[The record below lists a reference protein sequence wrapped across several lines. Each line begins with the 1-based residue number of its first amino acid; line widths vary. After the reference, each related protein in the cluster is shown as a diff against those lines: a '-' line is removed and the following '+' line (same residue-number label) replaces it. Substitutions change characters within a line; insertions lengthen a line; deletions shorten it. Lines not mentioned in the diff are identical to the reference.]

1 MGERELGTWLLSVAG
16 ILKGFLFNILV
27 ALKKN
32 HHQKKKKPKPQNLPA
47 SQNKRD
53 SSSCL
58 CRTPGLRVVWEH
70 LVSLKHSPLERPFS
84 SRSLCLLGRTLDW
97 KNNRVSCQIPLISV
111 AAVAAAAICFSQMDI

>member
-27 ALKKN
+27 ALKKSTTN
-32 HHQKKKKPKPQNLPA
+32 PPPKPKNLPA
-47 SQNKRD
+47 SQNKSD
-53 SSSCL
+53 SSRCL
-58 CRTPGLRVVWEH
+58 CHAPGLRVVWEH

-111 AAVAAAAICFSQMDI
+111 AAVAAAAAICFSQMNI

>member
-27 ALKKN
+27 ALKKITT
-32 HHQKKKKPKPQNLPA
+32 KKKKPKPKNLPA

-53 SSSCL
+53 SSPCL
-58 CRTPGLRVVWEH
+58 CHTPRLRVVWEH

-111 AAVAAAAICFSQMDI
+111 AAVVAAAAICFSQMDI